1 MDPYSLENLPP
12 AGFADFDTAINLNRI
27 LDPLAAISLLQC
39 SQRFM
44 VRQVKLQGGHGN
56 ITIFNNLKV
65 GVMARRVQHAMQ
77 AKPIIII
84 SARISTFDN

>member
-1 MDPYSLENLPP
+1 
-12 AGFADFDTAINLNRI
+12 
-27 LDPLAAISLLQC
+27 
-39 SQRFM
+39 

-65 GVMARRVQHAMQ
+65 GVMARRVQHAME